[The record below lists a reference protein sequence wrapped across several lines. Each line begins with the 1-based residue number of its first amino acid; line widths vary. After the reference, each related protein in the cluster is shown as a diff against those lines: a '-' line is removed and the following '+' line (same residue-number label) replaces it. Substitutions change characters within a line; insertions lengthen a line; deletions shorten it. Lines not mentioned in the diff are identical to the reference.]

1 MAATPAFAHPSADPS
16 ATPSAP
22 SAPATTPRCLID
34 AGAGGVVTVTLD
46 NGRLNLLTGEAAGI
60 YTEALRELAHDPAIR
75 LLVLRGGPAAFL
87 GGADIKFL
95 KDAGKR
101 DIDTYIR
108 GVFALCEQIRD
119 LPFPTMSVMSGYCLG
134 AGMEVAAMCD
144 IKIASHDA
152 RFGMPE
158 VKLGVPSVIH
168 AAMLPGLIGWGRTR
182 DLLISGRM
190 IGAQHACDW
199 GLVTDVAPEGGLE
212 QRVEAWRQELLGGA
226 PVAMRIQ
233 KDLIRQWERMPL
245 QEAISV
251 GIAGL
256 VSAYDT
262 SEPKEYM
269 EHFLRARKRA

>member
-1 MAATPAFAHPSADPS
+1 MST
-16 ATPSAP
+16 AP
-22 SAPATTPRCLID
+22 DSTPRCITETD
-34 AGAGGVVTVTLD
+34 ADGVVTVTLD
-46 NGRLNLLTGEAAGI
+46 NGRLNLLTGEAAAI
-60 YTEALRELAHDPAIR
+60 YTQTLRELAYDTGIR

-108 GVFALCEQIRD
+108 GVFGLCEQIRD
-119 LPFPTMSVMSGYCLG
+119 LPFPTMSVMCGYCLG

-152 RFGMPE
+152 QLGMPE

-168 AAMLPGLIGWGRTR
+168 AAMLPGMIGWGRTR
-182 DLLISGRM
+182 DLLLSGRM
-190 IGAQHACDW
+190 IGAQQACDW

-212 QRVEAWRQELLGGA
+212 PRVDEWKREMLTGA

-233 KDLIRQWERMPL
+233 KDLIRRWERMPT
-245 QEAISV
+245 QEAIAI
-251 GIAGL
+251 GIDGL
-256 VSAYDT
+256 VSAYGT
-262 SEPKEYM
+262 SEPREYM
-269 EHFLRARKRA
+269 EHFLSARKRA